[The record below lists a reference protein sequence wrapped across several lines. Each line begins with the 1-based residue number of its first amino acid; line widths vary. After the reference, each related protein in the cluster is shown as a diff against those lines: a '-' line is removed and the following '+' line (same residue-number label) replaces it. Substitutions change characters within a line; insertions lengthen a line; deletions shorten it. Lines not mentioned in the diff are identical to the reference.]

1 MSVCP
6 LRLAAHPS
14 AHPSRPFAALPPCSA
29 AHHLIAPL
37 RADGF
42 TGTDTYDGRTEGVV
56 HNIEGEHRVLHRL
69 INKSI
74 PLSEFPDETTF
85 RAWQTTNVSLV
96 L

>member
-1 MSVCP
+1 MSACP
-6 LRLAAHPS
+6 LRLGAHQS
-14 AHPSRPFAALPPCSA
+14 AHRSRPIAALPH
-29 AHHLIAPL
+29 AHRLIAPL

-85 RAWQTTNVSLV
+85 RAWETTNVSLV

>member
-1 MSVCP
+1 M
-6 LRLAAHPS
+6 RLGAHPS
-14 AHPSRPFAALPPCSA
+14 AHRSRPFAALPPQL
-29 AHHLIAPL
+29 LIASAPLL

-85 RAWQTTNVSLV
+85 RAWETTNVSLV

>member
-1 MSVCP
+1 MPAPCDSGRTH
-6 LRLAAHPS
+6 LHTGRAPS
-14 AHPSRPFAALPPCSA
+14 PPSRHPQL
-29 AHHLIAPL
+29 LIASAPLL

-85 RAWQTTNVSLV
+85 RAWETTNVSLV